1 MRFSVVNLGCK
12 VNAYECEGV
21 ARQLEEAGFER
32 VDWEE
37 PAEITVIFTCAV
49 TNTAAAKSRKMIHR
63 ARRKHPEGIVAV
75 AGCYAQIDPDALE
88 DADIL
93 VGSRHKPFLAEYI
106 QTAIRKKER
115 IVDVTDLSDVRFEPL
130 PVDHFSGRT
139 RAFLKIQDGC
149 NQFCSYCVIP
159 YARGKERS
167 MEPDMVIDE
176 ANKIAMTHKEIV
188 LAGIHTGRYG
198 KEYGI
203 TLADLIKRLLEEVN
217 GLKRL
222 RISSIEITEL
232 DDPFVELFAKEKRI
246 ARHLHIPLQSGSDVI
261 LKRMGRPYSSA
272 DYYNKLCE
280 IRAKAGEFSVSTD
293 LMTGF
298 PGETEASF
306 EETLAFLKKC
316 EFSFLHVFPFSA
328 RNGTKAAMMDDQ
340 IDVSVR
346 RKRAKTCIALS
357 EELYDAYKDSMIG
370 KPVEVLMENETQGH
384 TSEYLEVTMDQ
395 PYEPSSIVPAI
406 ITERKGHALYAEGS
420 DEA

>member
-1 MRFSVVNLGCK
+1 MKFSVVNLGCK

-32 VDWEE
+32 TEWDE

-93 VGSRHKPFLAEYI
+93 VGSKHKPFLAEYI
-106 QTAIRKKER
+106 QTAIEKKQR
-115 IVDVTDLSDVRFEPL
+115 IVDVSDLKDAPFEPL

-159 YARGKERS
+159 YARGRERS
-167 MEPDMVIDE
+167 MAPDLVIEE
-176 ANKIAMTHKEIV
+176 AKRIAVSHKEIV

-198 KEYGI
+198 REYGV
-203 TLADLIKRLLEEVN
+203 TLADLLKRLLEEVD
-217 GLKRL
+217 GLRRL
-222 RISSIEITEL
+222 RISSIEISEL
-232 DDPFVELFAKEKRI
+232 DDSFVELFAKETRI
-246 ARHLHIPLQSGSDVI
+246 ARHLHIPLQSGSDAV
-261 LKRMGRPYSSA
+261 LKRMGRPYDCA

-280 IRAKAGEFSVSTD
+280 IRNRAGEFSVSTD

-298 PGETEASF
+298 PGERESEF

-328 RNGTKAAMMDDQ
+328 RNGTKAAVMPDQ
-340 IDVSVR
+340 IDISVR
-346 RKRAKTCIALS
+346 KKRAKTCIELS
-357 EELYDAYKDSMIG
+357 EELYDAYKDSMVG
-370 KPVEVLMENETQGH
+370 KPVEVLMETNTQGH
-384 TSEYLEVTMDQ
+384 TSEYLEVTMER
-395 PYEPSSIVPAI
+395 PYEPSSIVPAV
-406 ITERKGHALYAEGS
+406 ITARNGHALSAEGR
-420 DEA
+420 DES